1 LSLQLEALNESPI
14 GLNQSPEVT
23 SKAVAIPEDINDMSF
38 INAQSPEVT
47 SHTTDNGHD
56 DLLKE
61 DENGA
66 KDSIIKDGDVPD
78 GLRNMSENLSAA
90 LVNVSAKEALVKQHV
105 IVAEEAIAGEHVL
118 LFNDQCIFLL

>member
-1 LSLQLEALNESPI
+1 
-14 GLNQSPEVT
+14 
-23 SKAVAIPEDINDMSF
+23 MSF
-38 INAQSPEVT
+38 INAQSAEVT